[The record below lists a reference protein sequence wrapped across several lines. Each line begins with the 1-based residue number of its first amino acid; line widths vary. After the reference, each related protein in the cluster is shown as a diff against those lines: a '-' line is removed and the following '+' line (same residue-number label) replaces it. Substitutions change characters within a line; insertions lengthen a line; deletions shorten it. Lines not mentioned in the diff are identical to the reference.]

1 MSDPL
6 LELEELLPQ
15 LPAAIE
21 RRRIGESLGK
31 AAEELRD
38 APQQIQRFSAVL
50 DIARET
56 AFASDTNQAAAMEDL
71 LECAVSAAKL
81 MSSAQTADQLRS
93 VQDGYKEFT
102 QALRNL
108 DRQLRPHWSRV
119 VDRDFGPL
127 CAIGSLLEKIDGTAE
142 LGRRL
147 TTCGRNAQKVGDK
160 ISAEDLRDVIARLH
174 QERNALEIE
183 RASVTKDPETDRFL
197 NALAEGKATLR
208 LVTPR
213 VQAWLEQNGA
223 LDQFTIT
230 ARS

>member
-1 MSDPL
+1 MSDSL
-6 LELEELLPQ
+6 LQLEELLPQ

-21 RRRIGESLGK
+21 RRRIGESLGRTG
-31 AAEELRD
+31 EELRD

-50 DIARET
+50 DIVRET
-56 AFASDTNQAAAMEDL
+56 AFSSDTNQAAAMEDL
-71 LECAVSAAKL
+71 LDSAVSAANL

-93 VQDGYKEFT
+93 VQDRYKEFT

-108 DRQLRPHWSRV
+108 DRQLRPHWIRV

-127 CAIGSLLEKIDGTAE
+127 CAIGNLLEKIDGTAE

-147 TTCGRNAQKVGDK
+147 TTCGRTAQKVGDK
-160 ISAEDLRDVIARLH
+160 ISAEDLRDVIVQLH
-174 QERNALEIE
+174 RERAALEIE

-197 NALAEGKATLR
+197 NALAVGKATLR